1 MALPSVRID
10 DMTDAGVEDPKDI
23 FAFQRNVLGV
33 WTDYHTDIETFMG
46 GMVTAV
52 LVWDG
57 TDGWSENILAPAGF
71 AVVPISIQAIFTP
84 GNSPSGQ
91 TGQMLIEQP
100 PYSTGV
106 FIMTF
111 DDGSSSYAAAL
122 QQSGYDADYVANDQ
136 LQFLVNTSL
145 ALDFS
150 GTARITVQYILKE
163 LI

>member
-91 TGQMLIEQP
+91 TAQMFIEQP
-100 PYSTGV
+100 PSMGG
-106 FIMTF
+106 FIMSF

-122 QQSGYDADYVANDQ
+122 QQIGVETDYVANEQ
-136 LQFLVNTSL
+136 LQFAVNTSL

>member
-57 TDGWSENILAPAGF
+57 TNGWSENINAPAGF

-91 TGQMLIEQP
+91 TAQMFIEQP
-100 PYSTGV
+100 PSTGN

-122 QQSGYDADYVANDQ
+122 QQIGVETDYVANEQ

>member
-10 DMTDAGVEDPKDI
+10 DMTDAGAEDPKDI

-57 TDGWSENILAPAGF
+57 TNGWSENILAPAGF

-91 TGQMLIEQP
+91 TAQMFIEQP
-100 PYSTGV
+100 PSTGV
-106 FIMTF
+106 FIMNF
-111 DDGSSSYAAAL
+111 DDGSSSYAASL
-122 QQSGYDADYVANDQ
+122 QQIGVETDYVANDL

>member
-10 DMTDAGVEDPKDI
+10 DMTDAGVEAPKDI

-46 GMVTAV
+46 GMITAV

-57 TDGWSENILAPAGF
+57 TNNWSEFINAPAGF

-91 TGQMLIEQP
+91 TAQMFIEQP
-100 PYSTGV
+100 PSTSS
-106 FIMTF
+106 FIMNF
-111 DDGSSSYAAAL
+111 DDGSSSYAASL
-122 QQSGYDADYVANDQ
+122 QQIGVETDYVANEQ
-136 LQFLVNTSL
+136 LQFAVLTSL

>member
-46 GMVTAV
+46 GMITAV

-57 TDGWSENILAPAGF
+57 TNNWSENILAPAGF

-91 TGQMLIEQP
+91 TAQMFIEQP
-100 PYSTGV
+100 PSTSG
-106 FIMTF
+106 FIMNF

-122 QQSGYDADYVANDQ
+122 QQIGVETDYVANEQ
-136 LQFLVNTSL
+136 LQFAVLTSL

>member
-10 DMTDAGVEDPKDI
+10 DMTDAGVEAPKDI

-57 TDGWSENILAPAGF
+57 TNGWSENILAPAGF

-91 TGQMLIEQP
+91 TAQMFIDQP
-100 PYSTGV
+100 PSAGG
-106 FIMTF
+106 FIMNF
-111 DDGSSSYAAAL
+111 DDGSSSYAASL
-122 QQSGYDADYVANDQ
+122 QQNGVETNYIANDQ
-136 LQFLVNTSL
+136 LQFLANTSL

>member
-1 MALPSVRID
+1 MPLPSVRID
-10 DMTDAGVEDPKDI
+10 DMTDAGAEDPKDI

-57 TDGWSENILAPAGF
+57 TNNWSENILAPAGF

-91 TGQMLIEQP
+91 TAQMFIEQP
-100 PYSTGV
+100 PSTSG
-106 FIMTF
+106 FIMNF
-111 DDGSSSYAAAL
+111 DDGSSSYAASL
-122 QQSGYDADYVANDQ
+122 QQISTIPDYVANDQ
-136 LQFLVNTSL
+136 LQFSVNTSL

>member
-10 DMTDAGVEDPKDI
+10 DMTDAGAEDPKDI

-46 GMVTAV
+46 GMITAV

-57 TDGWSENILAPAGF
+57 TNGWSENINAPAGF

-91 TGQMLIEQP
+91 TAQMFIEQP
-100 PYSTGV
+100 PSTGG
-106 FIMTF
+106 FIMNF

-122 QQSGYDADYVANDQ
+122 QQQGVETDYVATVT

>member
-10 DMTDAGVEDPKDI
+10 DMTDAGAEDPKDI

-46 GMVTAV
+46 GMITAV

-57 TDGWSENILAPAGF
+57 TNGWSENINAPAGF

-91 TGQMLIEQP
+91 TAQMFIEQP
-100 PYSTGV
+100 PSTSS
-106 FIMTF
+106 FIMNF
-111 DDGSSSYAAAL
+111 DDGSSSYAASL
-122 QQSGYDADYVANDQ
+122 QRISTIPDFVAGVT
-136 LQFLVNTSL
+136 LQFAVNTSL

>member
-1 MALPSVRID
+1 MPLPSVRID
-10 DMTDAGVEDPKDI
+10 DMTDAGVEAPKDI

-46 GMVTAV
+46 GMITAV

-57 TDGWSENILAPAGF
+57 TNGWSENINAPAGF

-91 TGQMLIEQP
+91 TAHMFIEQP
-100 PYSTGV
+100 PSMGG
-106 FIMTF
+106 FIMNF
-111 DDGSSSYAAAL
+111 DDGSSSYAASL
-122 QQSGYDADYVANDQ
+122 QQIGVETDYVANEQ
-136 LQFLVNTSL
+136 LQFGVLTFL

>member
-10 DMTDAGVEDPKDI
+10 DMTDAGAEDPKDI

-46 GMVTAV
+46 GMITAV

-57 TDGWSENILAPAGF
+57 TNNWSENILAPAGF

-91 TGQMLIEQP
+91 TANMLIEQP
-100 PYSTGV
+100 PSTGG
-106 FIMTF
+106 FIMGF
-111 DDGSSSYAAAL
+111 EDGSTSYAAAL
-122 QQSGYDADYVANDQ
+122 QQVGVETDYVANDQ
-136 LQFLVNTSL
+136 LQFLVN